1 MGLFK
6 RAKSSDTKAAIQ
18 GKSNGHYDGSAEH
31 RNGAPTKTPPPQ
43 SNNQSQPAAAQ
54 QNPPIPNVPLPAPPN
69 PETDP
74 AGYLRSIYAVRQQ
87 TQKVMAVAK
96 RNELKHFK
104 VDVSKLTD
112 TANYVVSII
121 KVLISECCR
130 KTWLTCSKRDYAPN
144 FASIPPHGRWQHFD
158 VGGTPRIDKLMKTW
172 TGIDSKES
180 CRRLLDL
187 FLVSVL
193 LDAGAGSRWQY
204 KAQNGRMYKRSE
216 GLAVAS
222 LEMFQSGLFSS
233 EMALPT
239 RVDGKALKA
248 LTTQHIME
256 GLQVSSHNPMDGLE
270 GRTQL
275 LVQLGHAMDNQA
287 LFGQDGR
294 PGNMLGQQVHL
305 ASTSTTN
312 SGQTTF
318 LHIPQHTMA
327 QHLSYQYLR
336 SGQSSWTDLD
346 QYGHRPGRE
355 SMGDH

>member
-1 MGLFK
+1 MGLFN
-6 RAKSSDTKAAIQ
+6 RTKSSDNKASLQ
-18 GKSNGHYDGSAEH
+18 RKSNGHYDGSTEP
-31 RNGAPTKTPPPQ
+31 RNGAPTKTPTPQGNGQNQPPV
-43 SNNQSQPAAAQ
+43 AQ
-54 QNPPIPNVPLPAPPN
+54 HTPPIPNVPLPAAPN

-104 VDVSKLTD
+104 VDMSKLTD

-121 KVLISECCR
+121 KVTFPHYCREPRLIQSQ
-130 KTWLTCSKRDYAPN
+130 RDYAPD

-158 VGGTPRIDKLMKTW
+158 VGGTPRIDKLMKSW
-172 TGIDSKES
+172 IGVDSRES

-204 KAQNGRMYKRSE
+204 KAQNGRIYKRSE

-233 EMALPT
+233 DMARPN
-239 RVDGKALKA
+239 RVDGTALKA
-248 LTTQHIME
+248 LTPQHVME
-256 GLQVSSHNPMDGLE
+256 GLQVSPHNPMDGLD

-294 PGNMLGQQVHL
+294 PGNMLGL
-305 ASTSTTN
+305 
-312 SGQTTF
+312 
-318 LHIPQHTMA
+318 
-327 QHLSYQYLR
+327 
-336 SGQSSWTDLD
+336 
-346 QYGHRPGRE
+346 
-355 SMGDH
+355 